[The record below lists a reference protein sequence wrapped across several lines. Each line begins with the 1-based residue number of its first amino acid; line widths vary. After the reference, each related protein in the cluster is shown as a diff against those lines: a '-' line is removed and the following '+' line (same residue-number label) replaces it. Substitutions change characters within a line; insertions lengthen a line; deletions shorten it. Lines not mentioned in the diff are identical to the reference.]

1 MNFKL
6 RKIFLSFL
14 IFSFLF
20 GCSNPEE
27 DIYKPLT
34 SDTPIFKKNKVYIFG
49 VHPLHN
55 PKRLFEVYQPM
66 VDYINKR
73 LNASELRL
81 EASRNYAAYEKK
93 LFSGYFDFSLPN
105 PYQTVTAVTKGYRI
119 FGKMADDE
127 NFRGI
132 ILVRKD
138 SGIEKVTDLRGKTVS
153 YPAPTA
159 LAATMMPQ
167 WYMHKH
173 GLDIN
178 YDITNSY
185 VGSQESSILNVFL
198 KKSAAASTWPP
209 PWRAF
214 IKKRPEIAEQVEIK
228 WETPSLANNALV
240 VRDDIP
246 LNIVEKVSE
255 IIFSLHKSQEGKEI
269 LSRMELSKYEK
280 AQNSTYDSVR
290 FFLNKFS
297 KEIRPIGIKE
307 GLTDE

>member
-1 MNFKL
+1 MKSYI
-6 RKIFLSFL
+6 KKY
-14 IFSFLF
+14 FSLLLLGTFFF
-20 GCSNPEE
+20 GCTQNDTQEYE
-27 DIYKPLT
+27 ALY
-34 SDTPIFKKNKVYIFG
+34 SDTPVFEKTKVYIFG

-66 VDYINKR
+66 VDYINAR
-73 LNASELRL
+73 LDGNELRL
-81 EASRNYAAYEKK
+81 EASRNYAAYDKK
-93 LFSGYFDFSLPN
+93 LFDEHFAFSLPN
-105 PYQTVTAVTKGYRI
+105 PYQTVMAASNGYKI
-119 FGKMADDE
+119 FGKMADGE
-127 NFRGI
+127 NFKGI

-178 YDITNSY
+178 HDITNSY

-198 KKSAAASTWPP
+198 GKSSAASTWPP

-214 IKKRPEIAEQVEIK
+214 IKQRPEIAEQVEIK
-228 WETPSLANNALV
+228 WETPYLVNNGLV
-240 VRDDIP
+240 VRDDVP
-246 LNIVEKVSE
+246 QDVLAKVSE
-255 IIFSLHKSQEGKEI
+255 IIFSLHKSEEGKKI

-290 FFLNKFS
+290 IFLETFK
-297 KEIRPIGIKE
+297 KEIRSIRGK
-307 GLTDE
+307 GVSDE

>member
-1 MNFKL
+1 MNLNIKQV
-6 RKIFLSFL
+6 FLSVL
-14 IFSFLF
+14 IVMFSL
-20 GCSNPEE
+20 GCSSSEE
-27 DIYKPLT
+27 DSYKPLY
-34 SDTPIFKKNKVYIFG
+34 SDTPVFMKNKVYIFG

-66 VDYINKR
+66 VDYINAR
-73 LNASELRL
+73 LIGSELRL
-81 EASRNYAAYEKK
+81 EASRNYAAYDKK
-93 LFSGYFDFSLPN
+93 LFSGHFDFSLPN
-105 PYQTVTAVTKGYRI
+105 PYQTVTAASKAYKI

-138 SGIEKVTDLRGKTVS
+138 SGIKKVTDLRGKTVS

-167 WYMHKH
+167 WYMYEH

-178 YDITNSY
+178 KDIKNSY

-198 KKSAAASTWPP
+198 GKSAAASTWPP

-214 IKKRPEIAEQVEIK
+214 IKERPEIAEQVEVK
-228 WETPSLANNALV
+228 WETSHLPNNGLV
-240 VRDDIP
+240 ARKDVPEELI
-246 LNIVEKVSE
+246 NTVSE
-255 IIFSLHKSQEGKEI
+255 IIFSLHKTPQGRLI

-280 AQNSTYDSVR
+280 AEDSTYDSVR
-290 FFLNKFS
+290 LFLKRFE
-297 KEIRPIGIKE
+297 KEVRPIRGG
-307 GLTDE
+307 GLNND